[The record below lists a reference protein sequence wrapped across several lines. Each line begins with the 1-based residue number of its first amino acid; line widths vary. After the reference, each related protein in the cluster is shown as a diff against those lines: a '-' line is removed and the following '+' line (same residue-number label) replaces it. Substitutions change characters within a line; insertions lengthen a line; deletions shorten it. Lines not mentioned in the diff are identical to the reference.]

1 MDVMSGKNI
10 TITKMTGESV
20 RISKMKALTEN
31 QQCIIDA
38 ITSEFSRINGLSATS
53 GSFNLVD
60 ASGLMSIN
68 DEIKRNKEETD
79 AINHHWYQLA
89 MDEALRVAELLQQDL
104 PMACVERFGKSN
116 GKYECPS
123 VIIQRKSGRCGHH
136 ENYVSFDVKIVYGD
150 YVRQS
155 HGCGYNKPIGLR
167 YEYSGKSY
175 DSVEDLFK
183 NSQITKEIRIKILK

>member
-1 MDVMSGKNI
+1 
-10 TITKMTGESV
+10 
-20 RISKMKALTEN
+20 MKALTEN

-38 ITSEFSRINGLSATS
+38 ITSEFSRINGLSAKS

-68 DEIKRNKEETD
+68 DEIKRNNEEAD
-79 AINHHWYQLA
+79 AIKKHWKQMA
-89 MDEALRVAELLQQDL
+89 IAEADRIVILLQQDL
-104 PMACVERFGKSN
+104 PMLGVERFGKNN
-116 GKYECPS
+116 GRVDCPS
-123 VIIQRKSGRCGHH
+123 VIIQKRFGICAHH
-136 ENYVSFDVKIVYGD
+136 TECVSFDVKIVYGD

-167 YEYSGKSY
+167 YEYSGNYNERTSY

-183 NSQITKEIRIKILK
+183 NSQITEDIRTKILK